1 MSVIIEQFTMATNS
15 HYELLLDADPSR
27 KIVDSYLSKSHR
39 IEARWGLQII
49 GVIILMPTRPET
61 LEIVNI
67 AVNNDFQNQ
76 GIGRLLIE
84 YALEYAR
91 EHKFK
96 TVEIGTGSTSLG
108 SLYLYQ
114 KCGFRMTHIDRDYF
128 SRHYDEEIIENKIV
142 LRDMVRMSQD
152 VCY

>member
-1 MSVIIEQFTMATNS
+1 MSVIIESFTKTTKY

-27 KIVDSYLSKSHR
+27 ELVDSYLPKSHC
-39 IEARWGLQII
+39 IEAKVGPKLI

-67 AVNNDFQNQ
+67 AVKEDFRGE
-76 GIGRLLIE
+76 GIGRILIE

-91 EHKFK
+91 ENKMK
-96 TVEIGTGSTSLG
+96 TVEIGTGSTSVG
-108 SLYLYQ
+108 ALYLYQ
-114 KCGFRMTHIDRDYF
+114 KCGFRMTHIDRDF
-128 SRHYDEEIIENKIV
+128 FTRHYDEKIIENKIE

-152 VCY
+152 LR